1 MQKIIIFLCMLCCIT
16 IFGIDNAIA
25 VEEKIVS
32 HDLVTPPGPEIP
44 VIFDDNFVVEE
55 FVSGLNFPTT
65 MDFIDNNIFVLEK
78 NSGNVRLIKNG
89 VLQTEPI
96 LRLDVG
102 SFREHGL
109 FGIAVKDESVYLRYS
124 TEDAKNDSGI
134 NWFYKYHWDGKKL
147 INPTLI
153 KKIDAWEIHNGGVMA
168 VDSNGSIFTI
178 IGDLGNKKNGP
189 LQNQI
194 TGKIDDTGVIMTI
207 EPTEEYH
214 AIGIRNGFGLTFDP
228 VTGLLWDT
236 ENGPAIIDEIN
247 LVQQGFNSGWDKIMG
262 HTKNDSEKMSAFSE
276 NIFLPERWYNF
287 FIKILKG
294 DNNAFSNFNAIH
306 GKFEYSEPEFT
317 WVKPIG
323 VTGIHFI
330 QSSKFQDYHNSVLV
344 GDFNNGNLYKFT
356 LNEERNGFVFNDKN
370 LQDLVLNIGDKNDE
384 IVFGTGFAGITD
396 IKEGP
401 NGDIYIVSIG
411 AGKIFRITQ
420 V

>member
-134 NWFYKYHWDGKKL
+134 NWYYNYHWDGK
-147 INPTLI
+147 
-153 KKIDAWEIHNGGVMA
+153 
-168 VDSNGSIFTI
+168 
-178 IGDLGNKKNGP
+178 
-189 LQNQI
+189 
-194 TGKIDDTGVIMTI
+194 
-207 EPTEEYH
+207 
-214 AIGIRNGFGLTFDP
+214 
-228 VTGLLWDT
+228 
-236 ENGPAIIDEIN
+236 
-247 LVQQGFNSGWDKIMG
+247 
-262 HTKNDSEKMSAFSE
+262 
-276 NIFLPERWYNF
+276 
-287 FIKILKG
+287 
-294 DNNAFSNFNAIH
+294 
-306 GKFEYSEPEFT
+306 
-317 WVKPIG
+317 
-323 VTGIHFI
+323 
-330 QSSKFQDYHNSVLV
+330 
-344 GDFNNGNLYKFT
+344 
-356 LNEERNGFVFNDKN
+356 
-370 LQDLVLNIGDKNDE
+370 
-384 IVFGTGFAGITD
+384 
-396 IKEGP
+396 
-401 NGDIYIVSIG
+401 
-411 AGKIFRITQ
+411 
-420 V
+420 

>member
-1 MQKIIIFLCMLCCIT
+1 MQKIIIFLCTLCCIT
-16 IFGIDNAIA
+16 IFSIDGAIA

-44 VIFDDNFVVEE
+44 VIFDDNLIVEE
-55 FVSGLNFPTT
+55 FVTGLNFPTT
-65 MDFIDNNIFVLEK
+65 MDFIGNDIFVLEK

-89 VLQTEPI
+89 ILQTEPI

-102 SFREHGL
+102 SYRENGL

-124 TEDAKNDSGI
+124 TEGGKNDPGT

-147 INPTLI
+147 TNPILI
-153 KKIDAWEIHNGGVMA
+153 KKIDAGEVHNGGVMT
-168 VDSNGSIFTI
+168 VDSSGSIFTI
-178 IGDLGNKKNGP
+178 IGELGNKKNGP
-189 LQNQI
+189 FQNQI
-194 TGKIDDTGVIMTI
+194 AGKIDDTGVIMVI

-228 VTGLLWDT
+228 MTGLLWDT
-236 ENGPAIIDEIN
+236 ENGPATTDEIN
-247 LVQQGFNSGWDKIMG
+247 LVQKGFNSGWDKIMG
-262 HTKNDSEKMSAFSE
+262 HTKNDMEKASAFSE

-287 FIKILKG
+287 FVKILKG
-294 DNNAFSNFNAIH
+294 DDVFSNFNTVY

-323 VTGIHFI
+323 VTSIHFVH
-330 QSSKFQDYHNSVLV
+330 SSKFQDYHNTVLV
-344 GDFNNGNLYKFT
+344 GDFNHGYLYKFT

-401 NGDIYIVSIG
+401 DGCIYIVSIG

-420 V
+420 A